1 MFLTMSTLKVY
12 IREEYLTIINK
23 ISYTCTRGLV
33 NFVVST
39 CMTEKKNLSSRLLC
53 QQRNIENIEEDFFH
67 RHIQQRP
74 TFTFTSHPDTKTTIY
89 TKNRALEYRQIDVS
103 AFPTEFSCLIPR
115 KANENPSILISKV

>member
-1 MFLTMSTLKVY
+1 MLT
-12 IREEYLTIINK
+12 
-23 ISYTCTRGLV
+23 
-33 NFVVST
+33 
-39 CMTEKKNLSSRLLC
+39 
-53 QQRNIENIEEDFFH
+53 QNIENIEEDFFH

-115 KANENPSILISKV
+115 KANENPSILISKVQHGKKIQYCQRNASKKQNSC